1 MKKQLLLSALAL
13 GGLALTSC
21 ENQEFQNEKED
32 AMRIDVQQISRKWQ
46 RCATMSRS
54 MP

>member
-32 AMRIDVQQISRKWQ
+32 AMRIDVQQIS
-46 RCATMSRS
+46 
-54 MP
+54 P